1 MQTTKVTLEVGGREL
16 TLEYGKFSE
25 QANAAILARY
35 GETVVHVTTVMAKSD
50 TMLPYFP
57 LSVDFA
63 EKLYAGGKIKGS
75 RWVKRDGRPSDEA
88 ILKGRIIDRSI
99 RPLFPSYVHRDV
111 QVIATVLSA
120 DGANDAD
127 MIGLTAASAA
137 LTVSDIP
144 WGGPIA
150 GVRVGLVDGNY
161 VINPTFEE
169 RRQSRLDLVVSGSK
183 EAIVMVEAGA
193 KEVSEAET
201 LEALRLAHEEIKK
214 IIVKIEELQ
223 QLVGKKK
230 QEFVEV
236 ESIPADLKAE
246 VIAKIKD
253 ELASKLGK
261 PGAEDGLIEYFVAK
275 LKEEYTDLPSGEA
288 GKLDAKQ
295 LGSIVHDCLSEVARS
310 KTINDGVRVD
320 GRSTTEIRA
329 LSAEVDL
336 LPRTHGSA
344 MFKRGETQV
353 LSIAT
358 LGSPSLGQLIENME
372 GESVKRYMHHYNM
385 PPYASG
391 ETGRFGA
398 PGRREIGHGALAE
411 RALVPVLPPESE
423 FPYAIHVVS
432 EVMSSNGST
441 SQASVCGST
450 MALMAAGVPLT
461 KPVAGI
467 AMGLMTDGT
476 KSVVLTDIAGVEDHV
491 GDMDFK
497 VAGTRDGIT
506 ALQMDIKVSGIS
518 FEVLEQALAQAKD
531 ARMQIMEVMLRAI
544 PEPRKSLSQ
553 YAPKIVQFEIPADKI
568 GEIIGPGGKNIKLI
582 MSETGSD
589 VDIDDS
595 TGKGVVTVSG
605 VDPAGMDKAVNW
617 IKSMVH
623 VPEPG
628 EEYDGVV
635 TRVEGYGCFVQFA
648 PGKQGLVHVSRMSKD
663 YVQDASALVK
673 EGDTVHVFV
682 KGVDDQGRVDL
693 SMVPLSELRTDTE
706 RPPRTGGFG
715 GPHRGGFG
723 SRGPRSGGGRG
734 GFRPR
739 R

>member
-1 MQTTKVTLEVGGREL
+1 MKTTKVTARVAGKDLI
-16 TLEYGKFSE
+16 LEYGTFSE
-25 QANAAILARY
+25 QANAAVLARY

-50 TMLPYFP
+50 TMLSYFP

-99 RPLFPSYVHRDV
+99 RPLFPKAVHRDV

-120 DGANDAD
+120 DGENDAD
-127 MIGLTAASAA
+127 MIGLVATSAA
-137 LTVSDIP
+137 LTISDIP
-144 WGGPIA
+144 WAGPIA
-150 GVRVGLVDGNY
+150 GVRIGMIDGTY
-161 VINPTFEE
+161 VVNPTFEQ
-169 RRQSRLDLVVSGSK
+169 RKTSKLDLVVSGSK
-183 EAIVMVEAGA
+183 DAIVMVEAGA
-193 KEVSEAET
+193 NEVTEGET
-201 LEALRLAHEEIKK
+201 LDALKLAHDEIKK
-214 IIVKIEELQ
+214 IVTTIEELQ
-223 QLVGKKK
+223 KAVGRKKK
-230 QEFVEV
+230 EFVEV
-236 ESIPADLKAE
+236 ETIPLTLKEE
-246 VIAKIKD
+246 VVKKVRGD
-253 ELASKLGK
+253 MVKRLGK
-261 PGAEDGLIEYFVAK
+261 PGAEDGLIEHFVDA
-275 LKEEYTDLPSGEA
+275 LKDEYVE
-288 GKLDAKQ
+288 KLDAKQ
-295 LGSIVHDCLSEVARS
+295 LGTIIHDVLSEVARE
-310 KTINDGVRVD
+310 KTINEGIRVD
-320 GRSTTEIRA
+320 GRKLAEIRELA
-329 LSAEVDL
+329 AEVDL

-344 MFKRGETQV
+344 MFKRGQTQV

-358 LGSPSLGQLIENME
+358 LGSPSLGQIIENME
-372 GESVKRYMHHYNM
+372 GETVKRYMHHYNM

-411 RALVPVLPPESE
+411 RALVPVLPGETE
-423 FPYAIHVVS
+423 FPYTIHVVS

-450 MALMAAGVPLT
+450 MSLMAAGVPIR

-467 AMGLMTDGT
+467 AMGLMTDGK

-497 VAGTRDGIT
+497 VAGTVDGIT
-506 ALQMDIKVSGIS
+506 ALQMDIKVTGIS

-531 ARMQIMEVMLRAI
+531 ARLEIMKVMLKAI
-544 PEPRKSLSQ
+544 PEPRKALSK
-553 YAPKIVQFEIPADKI
+553 YAPKIVQFEIPMDKI
-568 GEIIGPGGKNIKLI
+568 GEVIGPGGKMIKLI
-582 MSETGSD
+582 MAESGAE

-595 TGKGVVTVSG
+595 TGKGLVTVSG

-623 VPEPG
+623 VPEAG
-628 EEYDGVV
+628 EEYDGTV

-663 YVQDASALVK
+663 YVQDASSLVK
-673 EGDTVHVFV
+673 EGDTVHVWV

-706 RPPRTGGFG
+706 RATSRTGGGFG
-715 GPHRGGFG
+715 GPRRSGGFG
-723 SRGPRSGGGRG
+723 NRGPRRDGG